1 MVYAIV
7 ASTLLRSSSKV
18 GHLIVYDFIYF
29 KPHLN
34 FKIRK
39 ASDNDKLTLVL
50 PPEQRTESLSES
62 ETKGRLSNNR
72 K

>member
-18 GHLIVYDFIYF
+18 GHLIVYDFIYY

-34 FKIRK
+34 FKIIK

-50 PPEQRTESLSES
+50 PPEQ
-62 ETKGRLSNNR
+62 
-72 K
+72 